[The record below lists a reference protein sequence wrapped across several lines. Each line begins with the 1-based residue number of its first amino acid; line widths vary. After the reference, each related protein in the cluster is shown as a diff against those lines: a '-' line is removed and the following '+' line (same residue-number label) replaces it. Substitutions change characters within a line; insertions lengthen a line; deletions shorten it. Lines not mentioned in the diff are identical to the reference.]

1 MGKNIRTIYNEGQE
15 RLAAGGV
22 HDAAFDARALLSF
35 VLGIPFREIPLHYM
49 DDVTDEEK
57 EQFDVLIRRRIG
69 GEPLQYI
76 TGEQEFMGLSFHVDN
91 RVLIPRLD
99 TEILAERAINYVD
112 KLLASAECADGQPP
126 VRVLD
131 LCCGSG
137 AIGLSIA
144 ALANGGHSASQM
156 MDAPL
161 ADGGHSASQIGDKAA
176 VSTDAGRI
184 KVTTADAARTEAT
197 AADAARVDV
206 VLADISADALE
217 VARQNAETLEVF
229 DRVRLVRSDLFG
241 GLAGQEGFDLIVS
254 NPPYIRTDVIATL
267 DEEVRG
273 HEPMLALDGG
283 ADGLDIYRRI
293 AGEAPDFLKA
303 GGCLMMEIGCDQ
315 AKDVAALLEEGF
327 DDVEVVKD
335 LAGLDRVVVA
345 KGRVDFSQK

>member
-15 RLAAGGV
+15 RLAEGGV

-49 DDVTDEEK
+49 DDVTDDEK
-57 EQFDVLIRRRIG
+57 EQFDKLIRRRIG

-76 TGEQEFMGLSFHVDN
+76 TGEQEFMGLSFHVDS

-99 TEILAERAINYVD
+99 TEVLAERAINYVD
-112 KLLASAECADGQPP
+112 KLIASAECADGQLP

-144 ALANGGHSASQM
+144 ALADGGHSASQM

-161 ADGGHSASQIGDKAA
+161 ANGGHSASQIGDKAA

-184 KVTTADAARTEAT
+184 EAT

-206 VLADISADALE
+206 VLTDISADALE

-229 DRVRLVRSDLFG
+229 DRVRFVQSDLFSE
-241 GLAGQEGFDLIVS
+241 LARQEGFDLIVS

-293 AGEAPDFLKA
+293 AKEAPDFLKA

-335 LAGLDRVVVA
+335 LAGLDRIVVA
-345 KGRVDFSQK
+345 KGRVDFSQE

>member
-57 EQFDVLIRRRIG
+57 EQFDKLIRRRIG

-76 TGEQEFMGLSFHVDN
+76 TGEQEFMGLSFHVDS

-112 KLLASAECADGQPP
+112 KLIASAECADGQPP

-144 ALANGGHSASQM
+144 ALA
-156 MDAPL
+156 
-161 ADGGHSASQIGDKAA
+161 DGGHSASQIGDKAA
-176 VSTDAGRI
+176 VSTDAARI
-184 KVTTADAARTEAT
+184 EAA
-197 AADAARVDV
+197 AADTAPVDV
-206 VLADISADALE
+206 VLTDISADALE
-217 VARQNAETLEVF
+217 VARQNAKALGVF

-327 DDVEVVKD
+327 DGVEVVKD

-345 KGRVDFSQK
+345 KGRVDFSQE

>member
-57 EQFDVLIRRRIG
+57 EQFDKLIRRRIG

-76 TGEQEFMGLSFHVDN
+76 TGEQEFMGLSFHVDS

-161 ADGGHSASQIGDKAA
+161 ADGGHSASQIGDKVA
-176 VSTDAGRI
+176 VSTDAARI
-184 KVTTADAARTEAT
+184 EAT
-197 AADAARVDV
+197 VADAARVDV

-217 VARQNAETLEVF
+217 VARQNAKALGVF

-345 KGRVDFSQK
+345 KGRVDYSQE